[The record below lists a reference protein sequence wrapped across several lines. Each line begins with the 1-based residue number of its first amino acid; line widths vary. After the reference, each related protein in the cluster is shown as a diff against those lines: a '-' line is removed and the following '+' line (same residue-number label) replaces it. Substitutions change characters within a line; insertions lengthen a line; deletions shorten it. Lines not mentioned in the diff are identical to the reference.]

1 MEQEKL
7 LLETQLK
14 DQNELLEKTEELEKD
29 NKRLRLLGSLVGC
42 RRQIRTSS
50 ARRAIIDHAQDCEE
64 FNPGSGDGWES
75 GSLKCIS
82 VPEHERLE
90 SVTDPTFLSRSDAGS
105 ASEDELNLEYDCD
118 DLGDPLNVTLSLTEE
133 RVSGPQIN
141 SLIAVKRK
149 DGNMEYCV
157 VMEKKRG
164 DNDTWLY
171 VLKERDS
178 DRQVTVDLDTLD
190 WSLLTEGNGK

>member
-1 MEQEKL
+1 M
-7 LLETQLK
+7 
-14 DQNELLEKTEELEKD
+14 
-29 NKRLRLLGSLVGC
+29 LRTV
-42 RRQIRTSS
+42 R
-50 ARRAIIDHAQDCEE
+50 
-64 FNPGSGDGWES
+64 SGDGRES

-141 SLIAVKRK
+141 SLIAVKR
-149 DGNMEYCV
+149 NYQL
-157 VMEKKRG
+157 
-164 DNDTWLY
+164 W
-171 VLKERDS
+171 
-178 DRQVTVDLDTLD
+178 
-190 WSLLTEGNGK
+190 

>member
-1 MEQEKL
+1 M
-7 LLETQLK
+7 
-14 DQNELLEKTEELEKD
+14 
-29 NKRLRLLGSLVGC
+29 
-42 RRQIRTSS
+42 
-50 ARRAIIDHAQDCEE
+50 
-64 FNPGSGDGWES
+64 
-75 GSLKCIS
+75 
-82 VPEHERLE
+82 
-90 SVTDPTFLSRSDAGS
+90 
-105 ASEDELNLEYDCD
+105 NLEYDCD

-190 WSLLTEGNGK
+190 WSFLTEGNGK